1 MTQVAL
7 SIVMPVYNAEKYIQQ
22 AVTSLLEQS
31 YRDFELIV
39 VNDGSTDK
47 SMEIIQGF
55 NDERIRILHN
65 DKNRGIVYSRN
76 RGNAA
81 ARGRYLAPFDADD
94 VARADKFEKQLAF
107 LEAHPEYGMIGS
119 WARLIDARGHVMRQK
134 WKVNAPPERIP
145 SILLF
150 RNYFVQSSVV
160 IRREAIPEEGYA
172 EGYDAVED
180 YRMWGLVARR
190 YKVWNYPAYLLQYR
204 IHEQGITK
212 RESDQMA
219 GRDAK
224 VFPLLY
230 EPFHIQLNKR
240 NLQLLQTLKDN
251 RPITDLKDL
260 NDLEVFFLHLLSQN
274 KKHQAVDQKQLL
286 SVVTTRWIK
295 ACWLA
300 RGLKHKALFKF
311 LRSSFL
317 TSRL

>member
-251 RPITDLKDL
+251 RPITDLQDL

-274 KKHQAVDQKQLL
+274 KKHQVVDQKQLL

-300 RGLKHKALFKF
+300 RGLKHRALLTF

>member
-1 MTQVAL
+1 MHDPEL
-7 SIVMPVYNAEKYIQQ
+7 SIVLPFFNSEKFIGESI
-22 AVTSLLEQS
+22 AGLLGQS
-31 YRDFELIV
+31 FRDFELIV

-47 SMEIIQGF
+47 SMEIVQGF

-65 DKNRGIVYSRN
+65 EGNRGIVYSRN

-107 LEAHPEYGMIGS
+107 LDAHPDFGMIGS
-119 WARLIDARGHVMRQK
+119 WARLIDARGRVMRQK
-134 WKVNAPPERIP
+134 WKVNAPPGRIP
-145 SILLF
+145 AILLF

-160 IRREAIPEEGYA
+160 IRRKAIPEEGYA

-251 RPITDLKDL
+251 RPITDLQDL
-260 NDLEVFFLHLLSQN
+260 NDLEAFFIHLLAQN
-274 KKHQAVDQKQLL
+274 KKHKVVDQKQLVT
-286 SVVTTRWIK
+286 VVSDRWVK

-300 RGLKHKALFKF
+300 RRLKHKTFLKF
-311 LRSSFL
+311 LRSPFL
-317 TSRL
+317 TTRL

>member
-1 MTQVAL
+1 MTQTTL
-7 SIVMPVYNAEKYIQQ
+7 SIVMPAYNAAAYIRE
-22 AVTSLLEQS
+22 AVGSILSQS
-31 YRDFELIV
+31 FRDFELIV
-39 VNDGSTDK
+39 VDDGSTDN
-47 SMEIIQGF
+47 SMEVVRGF
-55 NDERIRILHN
+55 GDKRIRILQN
-65 DKNRGIVYSRN
+65 TTNRGIVYSRN

-107 LEAHPEYGMIGS
+107 LDAHPEYGMIGS
-119 WARLIDARGHVMRQK
+119 WARLIDARGRVMRQK

-145 SILLF
+145 AILLF

-160 IRREAIPEEGYA
+160 IRREAIPGEGYA

-180 YRMWGLVARR
+180 YRMWAEVARQH
-190 YKVWNYPAYLLQYR
+190 KVWNYPAFLLQYR
-204 IHEQGITK
+204 IHQQGITK

-274 KKHQAVDQKQLL
+274 KKHKVVDQKQLVT
-286 SVVTTRWIK
+286 VVSDRWVK

-300 RGLKHKALFKF
+300 RGLKQKALLKF
-311 LRSSFL
+311 LRSPFL
-317 TSRL
+317 TTRL